1 VYLEHFQLKE
11 FPFSL
16 TPNTSFY
23 CKLPEH
29 QAALNTLLIS
39 LENGEGFIKITG
51 EVGTGKTL
59 LCRKLLDSLNE
70 EYVTAYVPNPDLTP
84 DGLRKA
90 LAHELEIKFKRN
102 IDQHDLLQR
111 ITKKLLDIH
120 GQGKRAVLI
129 VDEAQ
134 AMKHET
140 LEAIRL
146 LTNLETESEK
156 LLQIILFGQPELDKR
171 LAQPELRQLKQ
182 RISFQHKLEPVDL
195 NQMQSYIHHRLA
207 IAGHTYNAIFSKK
220 AAKLIY
226 QASRGIPR
234 VINMLCHK
242 SLLSAYG
249 KNKRQV
255 DTRAARAAIKDNQE
269 ITIQAQSSNK
279 WLLATILLVIVVAAL
294 AIILSV
300 KL

>member
-1 VYLEHFQLKE
+1 MYLEHFHLKE

-29 QAALNTLLIS
+29 QAALNTLLVS
-39 LENGEGFIKITG
+39 LQNGEGFIKITG

-59 LCRKLLDSLNE
+59 LCRKLLDSLDEN
-70 EYVTAYVPNPDLTP
+70 YVTAYVPNPDLTP

-90 LAHELEIKFKRN
+90 LAHELEIEFDSGV
-102 IDQHDLLQR
+102 DQHELLQR
-111 ITKKLLDIH
+111 ITEKLLTIH
-120 GQGKRAVLI
+120 AEGKHAVLI

-134 AMKHET
+134 AMKLET

-171 LAQPELRQLKQ
+171 LLQPELRQLKQ
-182 RISFQHKLEPVDL
+182 RISFQHKLAPVDL
-195 NQMQSYIHHRLA
+195 KQMQSYIHHRLA
-207 IAGHTYNAIFSKK
+207 IAGHTYNALFSRK
-220 AAKLIY
+220 AAKLIHR
-226 QASRGIPR
+226 ASQGIPR

-249 KNKRQV
+249 KNKKLV
-255 DTRAARAAIKDNQE
+255 DTRSARLAIKDNQE
-269 ITIQAQSSNK
+269 IVGQASAWNK
-279 WLLATILLVIVVAAL
+279 VLLTSLALIVIAA
-294 AIILSV
+294 AIAITLSIT
-300 KL
+300 L